1 MKFVFRI
8 ICLLVVFM
16 GNFLIQEA
24 SGETAV
30 VTKNQAQREITE
42 IDFWMDELDLFHI
55 DIMGHGE
62 FSALVELND
71 QNRLEVLLPQTW
83 VSPSLV
89 RLYRL
94 DDFETP
100 LKSFFLQNS
109 DDGVRLI
116 WIWDRPLPFEVIPRN
131 DTITFKFAFKE
142 SQVQV
147 QTKLPETF
155 DFPSSLRSQS
165 GFYPGVDHSI
175 AEPQKEYTGAPISID
190 LQNAEVEHVLRLI
203 TSITEHNLIL
213 DEDVQG
219 KVSMRLNNVPW
230 DQALDLVL
238 AQKNLAKIPR
248 GNIIRITTASKL
260 QQEIEQVRKAREEEA
275 RSRESMRQM
284 EPLEQ
289 AFIQINYA
297 RAQDLQ
303 PRVQELLSD
312 EGRVTFDERTNKL
325 IIRDTQSQIREIK
338 ELVSNLDRIERQVLI
353 EARVV
358 YATESFSRE
367 LGIEWGLLYDYQFSE
382 ALEGM
387 LDISGLNFPGQTGMS
402 IGGSLSRLY
411 GNMFTLDAT
420 LRLGEQQNQSRTISS
435 PKIMTL
441 NNQQAEIEQGE
452 RIRREVV
459 DERGLRTEYEDAV
472 LRLTVLPQITPED
485 NLILQLEVRDDTPA
499 VNGINTKVARTTLLV
514 DDGETIV
521 IGGIRKIFEEDGE
534 NRVPGLGNIPVLGWL
549 FKNQGIEESKD
560 ELLIFI
566 RPKII

>member
-1 MKFVFRI
+1 MKSASNI
-8 ICLLVVFM
+8 LCLLIF
-16 GNFLIQEA
+16 FLGIFPIQEA
-24 SGETAV
+24 FGDNAASS
-30 VTKNQAQREITE
+30 KIQHQNEITE
-42 IDFWMDELDLFHI
+42 IDFWMDELDFFHI
-55 DIMGHGE
+55 DIKGHGD
-62 FSALVELND
+62 FSASVELNN
-71 QNRLEVLLPQTW
+71 QNRLEALLPKTW
-83 VSPSLV
+83 VSPSMV

-100 LKSFFLQNS
+100 VKSFFLQNS
-109 DDGVRLI
+109 EKGVRLI
-116 WIWDRPLPFEVIPRN
+116 WVWDRSLPFEIISGKDITTFRFSYRETQGPLQPGLP
-131 DTITFKFAFKE
+131 DTAGH
-142 SQVQV
+142 V
-147 QTKLPETF
+147 
-155 DFPSSLRSQS
+155 SSPNNQS
-165 GFYPGVDHSI
+165 GFYPGLGHSL

-203 TSITEHNLIL
+203 TSITDHNLIL

-238 AQKNLAKIPR
+238 AQKNLAKIHR

-260 QQEIEQVRKAREEEA
+260 QQEIEQVRRAREEEA

-303 PRVQELLSD
+303 PRVQELLSG
-312 EGRVTFDERTNKL
+312 EGRVTFDERSNKL

-338 ELVSNLDRIERQVLI
+338 ELVRNLDRIERQVLI

-358 YATESFSRE
+358 YATESFRRE
-367 LGIEWGLLYDYQFSE
+367 LGVEWGMLYKEQIGRDFVSR
-382 ALEGM
+382 ANLNM
-387 LDISGLNFPGQTGMS
+387 LAHNFPWQTGVPIIEHATVS
-402 IGGSLSRLY
+402 IFS
-411 GNMFTLDAT
+411 LDAI

-485 NLILQLEVRDDTPA
+485 NLILNLEVRDDTPA

-549 FKNQGIEESKD
+549 FKNQRIEESKD

>member
-1 MKFVFRI
+1 MKSLLSI
-8 ICLLVVFM
+8 LCLLMFFL
-16 GNFLIQEA
+16 GNFLIIPEA
-24 SGETAV
+24 SGDTIV
-30 VTKNQAQREITE
+30 SSNVQHQNQITE
-42 IDFWMDELDLFHI
+42 IDFWKDEQNFFHI
-55 DIMGHGE
+55 DIKGYGD
-62 FSALVELND
+62 FTASVELNNN
-71 QNRLEVLLPQTW
+71 NRLEALIPQTW
-83 VSPSLV
+83 VSPSMV

-94 DDFETP
+94 DNFETP
-100 LKSFFLQNS
+100 VKSFFLQNS
-109 DDGVRLI
+109 ENGVRLI
-116 WIWDRPLPFEVIPRN
+116 WVWDRSIPFEIIPGT
-131 DTITFKFAFKE
+131 DMTTFRFA
-142 SQVQV
+142 SN
-147 QTKLPETF
+147 TTPGLPGSPGLVPAPHNQPVF
-155 DFPSSLRSQS
+155 YS
-165 GFYPGVDHSI
+165 GLEHGLS
-175 AEPQKEYTGAPISID
+175 EPRKEYTGAPISID

-203 TSITEHNLIL
+203 TSITDHNLIL

-219 KVSMRLNNVPW
+219 KVSLRLNNVPW

-238 AQKNLAKIPR
+238 AQRNLAKVHR

-312 EGRVTFDERTNKL
+312 EGRVTYDERTNKL
-325 IIRDTQSQIREIK
+325 IIRDTQSQIREIR
-338 ELVSNLDRIERQVLI
+338 ELVRNLDRIERQVLI

-358 YATESFSRE
+358 YATETFRRE
-367 LGIEWGLLYDYQFSE
+367 LGVEWGMLYKEQIGRDLVGR
-382 ALEGM
+382 ANLVNM
-387 LDISGLNFPGQTGMS
+387 MAHNFPWQTELPIVAHSTVS
-402 IGGSLSRLY
+402 IFS
-411 GNMFTLDAT
+411 LDAI

-472 LRLTVLPQITPED
+472 LRLTVLPQITPEN
-485 NLILQLEVRDDTPA
+485 NLILKLEVRDDTPA

-521 IGGIRKIFEEDGE
+521 IGGIRKIFEEDSE
-534 NRVPGLGNIPVLGWL
+534 NKVPGLGDIPVLGWL
-549 FKNQGIEESKD
+549 FKNQRVEESKD